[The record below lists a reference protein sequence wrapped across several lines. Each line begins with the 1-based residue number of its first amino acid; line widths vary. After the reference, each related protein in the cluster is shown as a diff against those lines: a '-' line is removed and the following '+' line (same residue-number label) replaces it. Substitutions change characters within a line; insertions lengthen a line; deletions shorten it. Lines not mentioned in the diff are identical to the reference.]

1 MALIV
6 VAAGLVAIGVARLL
20 ARGILRD
27 IHSIRDG
34 LGAVAHGERDVR
46 IETSARDEL
55 SELADAANG
64 MIVKLRDEEK
74 ARRDLVAA
82 VSHDLRTPITSLRL
96 LADAVGDGVVGGE
109 TRRAYLD
116 RMTTHIDAL
125 SSLIDDLF
133 ELSRLEAG
141 DIGWSLER
149 VPLDELV
156 GETVDAMR
164 VQAELKGVA
173 VLAELPPELAP
184 ARANPEKL
192 QRVLFNLIQNAI
204 RHTPADGSVV
214 VRAEPFDGRIE
225 VEVRDT
231 GVGIAPDERDRV
243 FTAFY
248 RGGEDASRTSAGA
261 GLGLAVSR
269 AIVEAHGGQI
279 WLADAPIGT
288 RVRFSVPVAA
298 SEGALLPVHREE
310 VQWRPLYAGS
320 GAADVCPPTIRS
332 KRQPRSWSRLPARPT
347 TIAPV
352 RSSIARSSVARRS
365 RTARPLRVSSSAQ
378 LSSPSSTST
387 VTRSGC
393 RRSISSSSCSAS
405 SETPMIANRSLMAG
419 ILLPRRKRS

>member
-1 MALIV
+1 MNRIRARVGSLSRQFALAVAIVVAPVLVALVVIAVLMVVSGHQAVLVALIV
-6 VAAGLVAIGVARLL
+6 VGAGLVAVGVARLL

-173 VLAELPPELAP
+173 VLAELPPALAP

-298 SEGALLPVHREE
+298 
-310 VQWRPLYAGS
+310 
-320 GAADVCPPTIRS
+320 
-332 KRQPRSWSRLPARPT
+332 
-347 TIAPV
+347 
-352 RSSIARSSVARRS
+352 
-365 RTARPLRVSSSAQ
+365 
-378 LSSPSSTST
+378 
-387 VTRSGC
+387 
-393 RRSISSSSCSAS
+393 
-405 SETPMIANRSLMAG
+405 
-419 ILLPRRKRS
+419 